1 MTEAAGIKV
10 DLAVTIHA
18 GAPGARMHEVATAT
32 LDATVPA
39 TLTPAPRGAT
49 LTLTPEAV
57 RSVITTG
64 LEAFAHAVGH
74 QP

>member
-10 DLAVTIHA
+10 DLAITIHA
-18 GAPGARMHEVATAT
+18 GVPGAGMHEVATAT
-32 LDATVPA
+32 LDTTVPA
-39 TLTPAPRGAT
+39 TLTPASEGAT
-49 LTLTPEAV
+49 LNLTPETV
-57 RSVITTG
+57 RTVITAG